1 MLYLNH
7 MGMVGPSFYV
17 LGDDNKL
24 QDNCRLK
31 FFPNVFLQFLMFIDI
46 EIVRAQLHALTLFQV

>member
-1 MLYLNH
+1 

-17 LGDDNKL
+17 LEGDYKL

-31 FFPNVFLQFLMFIDI
+31 IFPNVFLQFLMFIDI
-46 EIVRAQLHALTLFQV
+46 EIVRAQLNAITLFQV